1 MAFGGSDLRITTK
14 PLVIGNPN
22 QRYESWRMPK
32 AHSSL
37 GIRRSSLLQ
46 FRCPVNC
53 KIHYKMLK
61 TLIRRELLNNLM
73 TFRFAAVMLITL
85 LLVVANTA
93 VLIQDYEQ
101 RVESYNDAVKI
112 HYEGLR
118 KAKTYSTM
126 YLFVDRAPNP
136 LSIFNVGLDKRL
148 GNLIGIWHGFVPTL
162 WDTEMHGTDNPF
174 IAFFSSIDI
183 VFIFEVV
190 LSLMGLIFAYD
201 AIAGERERGTLRL
214 VLAQPVRRGQILLA
228 KYISA
233 MLCLL
238 VPLLLSLLLALLLLI
253 RSIPLSSADFFRI
266 GGIVFA
272 SFAYLSLFYLIG
284 LLISVA
290 TRRTGTAL
298 MLAMFVWGF
307 LILVYPNLIRATIN
321 PGGNIQE
328 RVNTVNNQ
336 IQRIVDEYERDRK
349 KFLENE
355 GIAVEGSRFHEVL
368 GLYTQ
373 ASVDSA
379 NMMSY
384 IENLTDISEIPP
396 DFERYVSLA
405 KKYFDFVEPLTI
417 RTTERVWF
425 IRKQALD
432 DIFVRQATMDRV
444 LLRLS
449 PVGMYDAATQTLA
462 GTDLLGLRD
471 FFEATRRYRKIVI
484 DYFYAKRA
492 FGAREWF
499 SADKGA
505 VDWSTFPEFVFERS
519 DASVNAARALPDL
532 FLLIICNL
540 ILFMCILLIFTRSE
554 V

>member
-1 MAFGGSDLRITTK
+1 
-14 PLVIGNPN
+14 
-22 QRYESWRMPK
+22 
-32 AHSSL
+32 
-37 GIRRSSLLQ
+37 
-46 FRCPVNC
+46 
-53 KIHYKMLK
+53 MLK

-101 RVESYNDAVKI
+101 RLESYNAAVKT
-112 HYEGLR
+112 HYQQLR
-118 KAKTYSTM
+118 EAKTYSTM

-162 WDTEMHGTDNPF
+162 WDAGKHGTDNPF
-174 IAFFSSIDI
+174 IAFFSSIDV

-214 VLAQPVRRGQILLA
+214 VLAQPIQRGQILLA

-233 MLCLL
+233 MTCLL
-238 VPLLLSLLLALLLLI
+238 VPLILSLLFALLLLI
-253 RSIPLSSADFFRI
+253 RSIPLSTTDFLRI
-266 GGIVFA
+266 VGIVFA

-298 MLAMFVWGF
+298 MLTMFIWGF
-307 LILVYPNLIRATIN
+307 LILIYPNLIRAAVN
-321 PGGNIQE
+321 PGGDIQARIKTAE
-328 RVNTVNNQ
+328 NQ
-336 IQRIVDEYERDRK
+336 IQQILDEYERERL

-355 GIAVEGSRFHEVL
+355 GVAGEGSRFHEVL

-373 ASVDSA
+373 ASVDSV

-384 IENLTDISEIPP
+384 IENLTDISEIPT
-396 DFERYVSLA
+396 DFERDVSLA
-405 KKYFDFVEPLTI
+405 KRYFDFVEPLTI

-425 IRKQALD
+425 IRKEALD
-432 DIFVRQATMDRV
+432 DIFVRQATMDRT

-449 PVGMYDAATQTLA
+449 PVGIYDSATQAWA
-462 GTDLLGLRD
+462 GTDLLGVRD
-471 FFEATRRYRKIVI
+471 FFEVSRRYRKVVI

-492 FGAREWF
+492 FASREWF
-499 SADKGA
+499 VADKGA

-519 DASVNAARALPDL
+519 DIGTHAKRALPDL
-532 FLLIICNL
+532 FLLIMCNL
-540 ILFMCILLIFTRSE
+540 VLFMCILLIFIRSE